1 MISLPP
7 ALVVAAPAVFHFPP
21 LVSPLP
27 SFIAMSIQQQR

>member
-7 ALVVAAPAVFHFPP
+7 ALVVAAPAFHFPP

-27 SFIAMSIQQQR
+27 SVLDMSIQQQQ